1 MIKLHVCHQCGDNIS
16 FRWTDCVCVR
26 SVMTLSHFDY
36 HIVCVCV
43 RTVNGLCH
51 MVLKTLREIKPY
63 EEITYDYNFDS
74 FNMEA
79 QVSEHRCY
87 RKKATQSTK
96 YWRIIITYLCGM
108 IWGFWWLFT
117 YGYAASMCVCASAL
131 ALFHIFKPGVLFAV
145 KNYKIALLFNST
157 KPASQ

>member
-1 MIKLHVCHQCGDNIS
+1 
-16 FRWTDCVCVR
+16 
-26 SVMTLSHFDY
+26 MTLSHFDY

-87 RKKATQSTK
+87 RKKATRSTK
-96 YWRIIITYLCGM
+96 Y
-108 IWGFWWLFT
+108 
-117 YGYAASMCVCASAL
+117 
-131 ALFHIFKPGVLFAV
+131 
-145 KNYKIALLFNST
+145 
-157 KPASQ
+157 